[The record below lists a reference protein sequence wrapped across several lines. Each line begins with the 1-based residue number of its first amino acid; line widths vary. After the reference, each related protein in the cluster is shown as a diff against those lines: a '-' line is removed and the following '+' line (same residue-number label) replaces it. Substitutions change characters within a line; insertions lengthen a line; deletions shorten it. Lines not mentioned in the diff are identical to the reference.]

1 MKRLCGHGYWSNM
14 ITARGH
20 GSTENNHITRV
31 PTALSPLVLSSSSSF
46 CILYSVGDG
55 VQRFRLHVVEVQPT
69 VDVLVDLPD
78 HADVVPSHYVETQHH
93 LHTSLCKSSSVSK
106 LIMLHLLH
114 PLAGTV
120 HSLVRLIQDE
130 VNSLIKSLDMA
141 SEDKVNIVHVL
152 VAHLE
157 SSNKVP
163 AIRGDDGDGSVD
175 VTF

>member
-1 MKRLCGHGYWSNM
+1 MTNIDGREMKGLCGHGYCSNM

-93 LHTSLCKSSSVSK
+93 LNMDTSL
-106 LIMLHLLH
+106 
-114 PLAGTV
+114 
-120 HSLVRLIQDE
+120 
-130 VNSLIKSLDMA
+130 
-141 SEDKVNIVHVL
+141 
-152 VAHLE
+152 
-157 SSNKVP
+157 
-163 AIRGDDGDGSVD
+163 
-175 VTF
+175 

>member
-1 MKRLCGHGYWSNM
+1 MKGLCGHGYWSNM

-55 VQRFRLHVVEVQPT
+55 VQRFRLHVVEIQPT

-93 LHTSLCKSSSVSK
+93 LTSSSCKSSSNIS
-106 LIMLHLLH
+106 LIILHLLH

-141 SEDKVNIVHVL
+141 SEVKVNNVHVL
-152 VAHLE
+152 VSCGLPLE
-157 SSNKVP
+157 FQQSSGHP
-163 AIRGDDGDGSVD
+163 R
-175 VTF
+175 

>member
-1 MKRLCGHGYWSNM
+1 MKGLCGHGYWSNM

-93 LHTSLCKSSSVSK
+93 LASSSCKSSSN
-106 LIMLHLLH
+106 
-114 PLAGTV
+114 
-120 HSLVRLIQDE
+120 E
-130 VNSLIKSLDMA
+130 VNIPMYIDFR
-141 SEDKVNIVHVL
+141 N
-152 VAHLE
+152 
-157 SSNKVP
+157 
-163 AIRGDDGDGSVD
+163 
-175 VTF
+175 TFRRAALFRQNR